1 VAWANYDKSAS
12 RRDVIARLMQ
22 HVRLPLLS
30 QDFLVQRV
38 EQEPLIKNNS
48 ACKDFLIEALKY
60 HLLRPEQKIHFAS
73 PRTKHRSPAGLP
85 KIMLVIGG
93 QAPKAIR
100 SVELH
105 DFKSEKWSHAA
116 DMPSRRCRSGVTVVG
131 GLVYAVGG
139 FNGSLRVRTVDV
151 YDPGKDTWSSVAS
164 MEARRSTLGAA
175 VLNGCIY
182 AIGGFDGSSGLNSA
196 EVYDP
201 RVNEWKYVACM
212 STRRS
217 SVGVSVVTGLLY
229 AVGGYDGAS
238 RHCLSSVECYNP
250 DINSWTPLPI

>member
-85 KIMLVIGG
+85 KVWSWIIWPHVIPTAVRIGHCQLHGRRQPNLALVLY
-93 QAPKAIR
+93 
-100 SVELH
+100 VYFCYYVL
-105 DFKSEKWSHAA
+105 
-116 DMPSRRCRSGVTVVG
+116 
-131 GLVYAVGG
+131 LVH
-139 FNGSLRVRTVDV
+139 
-151 YDPGKDTWSSVAS
+151 
-164 MEARRSTLGAA
+164 
-175 VLNGCIY
+175 
-182 AIGGFDGSSGLNSA
+182 
-196 EVYDP
+196 
-201 RVNEWKYVACM
+201 
-212 STRRS
+212 
-217 SVGVSVVTGLLY
+217 VSF
-229 AVGGYDGAS
+229 
-238 RHCLSSVECYNP
+238 
-250 DINSWTPLPI
+250 